1 MKYRTIETPSEVALR
16 SERRSVAQLN
26 EFPLEDLNGNIV
38 NQDRRKNT
46 ATQIG
51 GLEITETNISQ
62 AEFQEYFDNHHEVFD
77 EL

>member
-1 MKYRTIETPSEVALR
+1 MKYRTIETSSEVALR
-16 SERRSVAQLN
+16 SERRTVVQLN

-38 NQDRRKNT
+38 SQDRRKNT

-62 AEFQEYFDNHHEVFD
+62 AEFQEYFDKHYAD
-77 EL
+77 